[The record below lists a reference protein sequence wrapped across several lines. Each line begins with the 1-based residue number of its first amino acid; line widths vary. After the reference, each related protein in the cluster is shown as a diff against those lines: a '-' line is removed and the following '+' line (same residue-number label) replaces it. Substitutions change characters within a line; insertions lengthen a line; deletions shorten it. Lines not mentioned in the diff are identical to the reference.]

1 MLSFELAQELKAAG
15 FPQSTSP
22 HAVYSLNDHLRI
34 RREHAVQMWYGN
46 KTKIGTPLELEEE
59 AVFTPNLTE
68 LVVACGKPLD
78 LACDKAGHWKAVR
91 PGAPPVPKVK
101 PTAESQNPALVAS
114 KDTGREEVDEGS
126 EAEDEVES
134 DDESLDDAAFV
145 EERENTDVTEIIGDD
160 SKKGT

>member
-46 KTKIGTPLELEEE
+46 KTKIGVPLELEEE
-59 AVFTPNLTE
+59 AVYTPNLTE

-78 LACDKAGHWKAVR
+78 LACDKAGHWKAAKSTSTTKLLE
-91 PGAPPVPKVK
+91 GCE
-101 PTAESQNPALVAS
+101 TAEDAL
-114 KDTGREEVDEGS
+114 GR
-126 EAEDEVES
+126 
-134 DDESLDDAAFV
+134 LWLLLQH
-145 EERENTDVTEIIGDD
+145 I
-160 SKKGT
+160 